1 MDPELCRGLG
11 DKSSCAAK
19 AEGLGTVTPAPSRGS
34 CSPKRGEKCLSKV
47 GISKRPYR
55 KEAIIE

>member
-1 MDPELCRGLG
+1 MDPGVCRGPR
-11 DKSSCAAK
+11 DKSSHAAK
-19 AEGLGTVTPAPSRGS
+19 AEGLGIVTPAPSRGC
-34 CSPKRGEKCLSKV
+34 CSPERGEKCLTKV